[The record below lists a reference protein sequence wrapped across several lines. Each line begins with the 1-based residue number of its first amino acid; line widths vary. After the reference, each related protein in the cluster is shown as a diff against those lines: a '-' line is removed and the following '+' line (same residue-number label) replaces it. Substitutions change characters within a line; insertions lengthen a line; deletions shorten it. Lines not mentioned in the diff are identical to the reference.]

1 MPEPEKSPETDPE
14 GLVRELKNM
23 NKQQQVNADEL
34 MAQVGRVIEAVQAL
48 PPGGGDGGSPT
59 ADGNDLQPVLQE
71 MSEILKGQAE
81 FIKEMSSISAYMQKN
96 VEVMDKLPAA
106 IEEIG
111 QTSKKLGELFSKI
124 YNRSFS

>member
-1 MPEPEKSPETDPE
+1 
-14 GLVRELKNM
+14 
-23 NKQQQVNADEL
+23 
-34 MAQVGRVIEAVQAL
+34 
-48 PPGGGDGGSPT
+48 
-59 ADGNDLQPVLQE
+59 

-106 IEEIG
+106 IQEIG